1 MNIISKPSPGKL
13 IWRDKAAP
21 APKPQYWVP
30 FAVWARADVARRLEW
45 ERWANAQGLSIAV
58 DLTDDA
64 TWSLPPAPKEI
75 ESDRELEL
83 QHGWDTDK

>member
-1 MNIISKPSPGKL
+1 MNTTSKPSAGKL
-13 IWRDKAAP
+13 IWRERDAP

-30 FAVWARADVARRLEW
+30 FAAWARADVARRLEW

-58 DLTDDA
+58 DLTDGA